1 MAEEIEGKTLPSLS
15 LAATERGR
23 LELPADLLGHYSL
36 IYFYPKDD
44 TPGCTKQACAYRD
57 DSEKFRALGVALY
70 GVSLDDMTSHEAFAG
85 KFSLNFPL
93 LSDPEHKLADF
104 FGVYGEREWKDRK
117 FMGLSRDTF
126 LIDPQGKVARAWRGV
141 DPVTTAQETYAAV
154 QQLTGKS

>member
-1 MAEEIEGKTLPSLS
+1 MAEAIEGKTLPSLS
-15 LAATERGR
+15 LAATEQGR
-23 LELPADLLGHYSL
+23 LELPGDLLGHYSL

-104 FGVYGEREWKDRK
+104 FGVYGEREWKGKK

-126 LIDPQGKVARAWRGV
+126 LIDPHGKVARAWRGV
-141 DPVTTAQETYAAV
+141 DPMTTAQETYAAV
-154 QQLTGKS
+154 QQLTGKT

>member
-1 MAEEIEGKTLPSLS
+1 MSEGIEGKTLPSLS
-15 LAATERGR
+15 LAATGGGQ
-23 LELPADLLGHYSL
+23 LELPGDLLGHYSL

-104 FGVYGEREWKDRK
+104 FGVYGEREWKGKK

-126 LIDPQGKVARAWRGV
+126 LIDPQGKVARAFRGV
-141 DPVTTAQETYAAV
+141 DPLTTAQETYAAV
-154 QQLTGKS
+154 QQLTGKT